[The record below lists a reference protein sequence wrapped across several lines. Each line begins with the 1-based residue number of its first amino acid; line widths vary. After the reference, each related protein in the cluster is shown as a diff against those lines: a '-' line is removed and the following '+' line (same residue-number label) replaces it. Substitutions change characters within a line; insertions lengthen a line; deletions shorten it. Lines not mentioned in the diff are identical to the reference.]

1 MLTTLRASKVMPIT
15 TCANSHN
22 NHSPYVDY
30 YSHFINIQYINY
42 AIINISRC
50 KSLVKPLL
58 LKRVIKLISNYS
70 VGSRLLELRRIAEL
84 SQEQLAFDAE
94 MTTSYYGQVERG
106 ERNITV
112 LKLEKICRVLNVSL
126 ADFFSGFEIKNP
138 AGSDEIS
145 GQILYQLSGRTPDE
159 KQAVLRMVKLA
170 FSLQKMKK

>member
-1 MLTTLRASKVMPIT
+1 M
-15 TCANSHN
+15 
-22 NHSPYVDY
+22 
-30 YSHFINIQYINY
+30 
-42 AIINISRC
+42 
-50 KSLVKPLL
+50 
-58 LKRVIKLISNYS
+58 ISNYS